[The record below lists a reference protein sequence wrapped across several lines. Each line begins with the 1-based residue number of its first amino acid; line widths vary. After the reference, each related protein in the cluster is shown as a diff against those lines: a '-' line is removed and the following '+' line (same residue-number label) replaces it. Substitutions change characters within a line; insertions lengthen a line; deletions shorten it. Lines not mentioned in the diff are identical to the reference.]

1 VTHRIQAPR
10 FFGVAAAAALLAA
23 TACAAPAPTR
33 APEVPS
39 DTQSVTPSSD
49 VSAANA
55 ASVTS
60 SSDVNA
66 ANAASVTP
74 TPELG
79 ADGPSA
85 IDQRVSALQDRL
97 RKEPRDQ
104 ASATA
109 LGLAYLQRARE
120 TSDPSYLTR
129 ADGVLQE
136 ALTLAPGD
144 ADTLIGLG
152 SLALSRHQ
160 FQDGLS
166 WAEQAITANPYKSAA
181 LAIEGDAFTE
191 LGRYDDALN
200 TFQRMV
206 DLRPDQ
212 TAYARVSY
220 ARELHG
226 DLPGAIQAMQTAVDA
241 GLPGTEPTEWTRV
254 QLGNLYFSS
263 GDLQAAED
271 LYAQSLQLYPHYV
284 YATAGLAHV
293 AAARTDYTEAAR
305 LYTQVTRQVPLPEF
319 VIRLAEVL
327 RAAGRDD
334 EAVQQ
339 EQLVDVEEQLF
350 ATNGVDTDLEM
361 ALFDADHGQ
370 ADQAVQRA
378 QAEWARRQSVH
389 VADALGWALYQT
401 GDCAQAQTY
410 ADQALR
416 LGSRD
421 ALMLFHAGEIARCA
435 DDFSRAHDLLGQALS
450 VNPYFSVPYAPVAQ
464 RDLEALS

>member
-1 VTHRIQAPR
+1 
-10 FFGVAAAAALLAA
+10 
-23 TACAAPAPTR
+23 
-33 APEVPS
+33 
-39 DTQSVTPSSD
+39 
-49 VSAANA
+49 
-55 ASVTS
+55 
-60 SSDVNA
+60 
-66 ANAASVTP
+66 VTP
-74 TPELG
+74 TPELS
-79 ADGPSA
+79 ADAPPVT
-85 IDQRVSALQDRL
+85 DQRISALQDRL
-97 RKEPRDQ
+97 RQEPRDQ
-104 ASATA
+104 TSATA

-129 ADGVLQE
+129 ADGVLHQ
-136 ALTLAPGD
+136 ALALAPGA

-166 WAEQAITANPYKSAA
+166 WAQQAIAANPYRSSAY
-181 LAIEGDAFTE
+181 AIQGDAFTE
-191 LGRYDDALN
+191 LGRYDDAVD

-226 DLPGAIQAMQTAVDA
+226 DLAGAAEAMQAAVDS

-254 QLGNLYFSS
+254 QLGNLYFNT
-263 GDLQAAED
+263 GDLQRARD
-271 LYAQSLQLYPHYV
+271 LYSEALGLYPHYV

-293 AAARTDYTEAAR
+293 AAARGDYAEAAR
-305 LYTQVTRQVPLPEF
+305 LYTEVTQQVPLPEF

-334 EAVQQ
+334 AAAQQ

-350 ATNGVDTDLEM
+350 AANGVDTDLEM
-361 ALFDADHGQ
+361 ALFDADHGR
-370 ADQAVQRA
+370 ADQALVRA
-378 QAEWARRQSVH
+378 QSEWRRRQSVH
-389 VADALGWALYQT
+389 VADALGWALYQS

-416 LGSRD
+416 LGSQD
-421 ALMLFHAGEIARCA
+421 ALMLFHAGEIARCDGDA
-435 DDFSRAHDLLGQALS
+435 ERAGDLLQQALT
-450 VNPYFSVPYAPVAQ
+450 VNPYFSVPYAAVAR

>member
-1 VTHRIQAPR
+1 
-10 FFGVAAAAALLAA
+10 
-23 TACAAPAPTR
+23 
-33 APEVPS
+33 
-39 DTQSVTPSSD
+39 
-49 VSAANA
+49 VSADA
-55 ASVTS
+55 
-60 SSDVNA
+60 
-66 ANAASVTP
+66 
-74 TPELG
+74 
-79 ADGPSA
+79 PSA
-85 IDQRVSALQDRL
+85 TDLRISALQDRL
-97 RKEPRDQ
+97 RQQPRDQ
-104 ASATA
+104 ATATA
-109 LGLAYLQRARE
+109 LGLAYLQRTRE

-129 ADGVLQE
+129 ADGVLHQ

-144 ADTLIGLG
+144 PDTLIGLG

-166 WAEQAITANPYKSAA
+166 WAQQAIAANPYKSSAY
-181 LAIEGDAFTE
+181 AIQGDAFTE
-191 LGRYDDALN
+191 LGRYDAAID

-226 DLPGAIQAMQTAVDA
+226 DLPGAIAAMQAAVDS

-254 QLGNLYFSS
+254 QLGNLYFNT
-263 GDLQAAED
+263 GDLQRAQD
-271 LYAQSLQLYPHYV
+271 LYSQALALYPHYV

-293 AAARTDYTEAAR
+293 AAARGDSAEAAR
-305 LYTQVTRQVPLPEF
+305 LYTEVTQQVPLPEF

-334 EAVQQ
+334 EAAQQ

-350 ATNGVDTDLEM
+350 AANGVDTDLEM
-361 ALFDADHGQ
+361 ALFDADHGR
-370 ADQAVQRA
+370 ADQALERA
-378 QAEWARRQSVH
+378 QAEWGRRQSVH
-389 VADALGWALYQT
+389 VADALGWALYQS

-416 LGSRD
+416 LGSQD
-421 ALMLFHAGEIARCA
+421 ALMLFHAGEIARCDGDTGHA
-435 DDFSRAHDLLGQALS
+435 RELLGQALA
-450 VNPYFSVPYAPVAQ
+450 VNPYFSLPYAPVAQ